1 MVYIHLH
8 IYIHAYNTL
17 IITHFYSFISIF
29 IYLFIYLFFFWG
41 GGVIKFP
48 ILRGGGTLDIPF
60 YVNIRCYGQAY
71 GD

>member
-29 IYLFIYLFFFWG
+29 IYLFFFLG